1 MFKSL
6 FSKKSARP
14 ATRQRSFVPSFET
27 LEARDVP
34 TATASF
40 SVVGGQTVLSIRGDN
55 SAETIHV
62 FNDGQGHINATG
74 VVGLNPPG
82 QSPTAQA
89 VDKIEIDM
97 QGGDDVV
104 RFTQGTAANPVTMTR
119 SLELTFDG
127 GFDDDYFEANVHGQ
141 IGFVTQSPFLGQ
153 IPFGHPVLVP
163 VSLQITANGGTDGI
177 LGLAPG
183 HDTMNINAGSLTGN
197 DNLDILA
204 GSKLALDLDG
214 QGGDDQI
221 SVTYGGELDG
231 KLVLRAN
238 GNDGDDIVSARLN
251 LDAGST
257 GHVSGPDNAAGFET
271 PALVFGGYGNDIL
284 TFTVHKDDPT
294 DPATVNAQINGGGDP
309 FFPGFDQGT
318 FSAQFVDNEG
328 LEIQNRV

>member
-1 MFKSL
+1 
-6 FSKKSARP
+6 
-14 ATRQRSFVPSFET
+14 
-27 LEARDVP
+27 
-34 TATASF
+34 
-40 SVVGGQTVLSIRGDN
+40 
-55 SAETIHV
+55 
-62 FNDGQGHINATG
+62 
-74 VVGLNPPG
+74 
-82 QSPTAQA
+82 
-89 VDKIEIDM
+89 M
-97 QGGDDVV
+97 QGGGDVV
-104 RFTQGTAANPVTMTR
+104 RVTQGTAANPVTMTR
-119 SLELTFDG
+119 SRELTFDG

-294 DPATVNAQINGGGDP
+294 DPATVNAQINGGGDI

-318 FSAQFVDNEG
+318 FSAQFVDDVG
-328 LEIQNRV
+328 LEVQNRV

>member
-27 LEARDVP
+27 LEGRDVP
-34 TATASF
+34 SATASF

-55 SAETIHV
+55 SSETIHV

-127 GFDDDYFEANVHGQ
+127 GFDDDFFEANVHGQ
-141 IGFVTQSPFLGQ
+141 IGFVAQSPWGGSF
-153 IPFGHPVLVP
+153 LVP
-163 VSLQITANGGTDGI
+163 VSLQITGKGGTDG
-177 LGLAPG
+177 LFGLAPG
-183 HDTMNINAGSLTGN
+183 HDTMNVNAGSLTGS
-197 DNLDILA
+197 DDLDILA
-204 GSKLALDLDG
+204 FSKLAVDLDG
-214 QGGDDQI
+214 EGGDDFI
-221 SVTYGGELDG
+221 GVTYGGKLDG
-231 KLVLRAN
+231 KLVLRADGGY
-238 GNDGDDIVSARLN
+238 GNDVVSARLN
-251 LDAGST
+251 LDADST
-257 GHVSGPDNAAGFET
+257 GHVGGPNNLAGNET
-271 PALVFGGYGNDIL
+271 PALVLGNYGDDVL
-284 TFTVHKDDPT
+284 TFTVHKDNAT
-294 DPATVNAQINGGGDP
+294 DPATVNAQINGGGDI
-309 FFPGFDQGT
+309 FFSGYDQGT
-318 FSAQFVDNEG
+318 FSAQFVDDTN
-328 LEIQNRV
+328 LEVQNRV